1 MNNSPEKMIEIGQIV
16 ATHGLRG
23 DVKVRLYSGGF
34 EVLMTVDQ
42 VTLRLPA
49 GDLLDLDIARQIKH
63 KGQVLLRFKDHNSIN
78 EAEMF
83 IRSKVLVAEDKL
95 PELKDGELYWR
106 QLKGL
111 RVVDQV
117 CGDIGLLNDIYTT
130 AAHDIYVV
138 EGRFGEV
145 LIPAVKQFILD
156 INLDAGVVSVA
167 LPQGLVPEGL

>member
-1 MNNSPEKMIEIGQIV
+1 MSNGSDSLIEIGQIV

-23 DVKVRLYSGGF
+23 DVKVRLNSGDP

-49 GDLLDLDIARQIKH
+49 GDLLDLDIVRKIKH
-63 KGQVLLRFKDHNSIN
+63 KGQVLLRFKDHESIN
-78 EAEMF
+78 EAESF
-83 IRSKVLVAEDKL
+83 IRSQVLVAEDEL

-106 QLKGL
+106 QLQGL
-111 RVVDQV
+111 KVVDQV
-117 CGDIGLLNDIYTT
+117 HGDIGILNDIYST
-130 AAHDIYVV
+130 AAHDTYVV

-156 INLDAGVVSVA
+156 INLEVGVVSVS
-167 LPQGLVPEGL
+167 LPDGLVSEDI